1 MCRTVSRPADQPSLP
16 AETEAAAVTEPA
28 GARLDPARLP
38 PCQCLPGLGQDHTCC
53 YSSGSHRQSR
63 VQPSQDFLLPPPPTP
78 PPTPR
83 YQIFSRAASASCQSL
98 SLMSLPCFVQ
108 LATLHLIIAFSP
120 ADRSFFLSSQQPS
133 ESMISTGVNN

>member
-53 YSSGSHRQSR
+53 YSSGSHGR
-63 VQPSQDFLLPPPPTP
+63 VESSQAKTSCFHHHLHHNHHHQHLLLLHATRSSPALPPPLASHCLSCLCLALSSSPLSTSSSP
-78 PPTPR
+78 SPLQT
-83 YQIFSRAASASCQSL
+83 AASS
-98 SLMSLPCFVQ
+98 
-108 LATLHLIIAFSP
+108 
-120 ADRSFFLSSQQPS
+120 
-133 ESMISTGVNN
+133 